1 MSDDVGQMI
10 EMPGSTHHTTNHP
23 TPVNVSAAAHA
34 RRPSICAREMGRM
47 ALPFCSVSLRCVH
60 GFHLWSPFP
69 YFYDLRAMAEAV
81 CLCLLRLDAARVT
94 SATTST
100 ALRS

>member
-1 MSDDVGQMI
+1 
-10 EMPGSTHHTTNHP
+10 
-23 TPVNVSAAAHA
+23 
-34 RRPSICAREMGRM
+34 M

-81 CLCLLRLDAARVT
+81 CLCLCLLRLEAARVT

-100 ALRS
+100 ALRSAFLFVSFQFPIFSEFAVSACTSRPFLAIVANAI